1 MRHLLFL
8 TYKLSIHVF
17 SFLPLGKEGKGDQM
31 RAPALNKEG
40 RLNILFE
47 EFNIDFL
54 AAYQKKR

>member
-1 MRHLLFL
+1 
-8 TYKLSIHVF
+8 
-17 SFLPLGKEGKGDQM
+17 M

-54 AAYQKKR
+54 AALSEKEVMPKNSKLVIFSQC